1 MAKDGSSCFQEKL
14 CRRGKAGKTK
24 RGDFFFF
31 QVGRK
36 SFGASANGAELV
48 QRQLQEDNVGGNVRW
63 FFHRYIIRLLIA
75 HLKFCIKRCLFPEA
89 LNREV

>member
-1 MAKDGSSCFQEKL
+1 MGAVVFRKNFAEEARLARLKEGI
-14 CRRGKAGKTK
+14 
-24 RGDFFFF
+24 FFFF

>member
-1 MAKDGSSCFQEKL
+1 MGAAVFRKNFAEEARLARLKEGI
-14 CRRGKAGKTK
+14 
-24 RGDFFFF
+24 FF

-48 QRQLQEDNVGGNVRW
+48 QRQLQEDKVGGNVQC